1 MNRRRRPGAGNG
13 GGNHWLTTFNDMV
26 TLLMV
31 FFVMLF
37 AMSAIDSGK
46 MKRFQKSLST
56 GLGVLY
62 QGEKTGV
69 GPSSPNGAPPENETG
84 SDLVPETSRMLAQAV
99 TKLRR
104 IRGMRVALLGN
115 GARLTVENAVL
126 FEFGSANLTPGAS
139 ADLRS
144 VCDAIRNL
152 PFDIRVEGH
161 TDDVPIHTARYP
173 SNWELSMA
181 RAIRVVKFFIAEGR
195 IAPRRLCAAG
205 YADSRPVMPNDTP
218 EGRARNRRVEI
229 FLIAKER

>member
-1 MNRRRRPGAGNG
+1 MSRRRGIGDHKP
-13 GGNHWLTTFNDMV
+13 GGNQWLTTFNDMV

-37 AMSAIDSGK
+37 SMSSLDYGK

-56 GLGVLY
+56 GLGILY
-62 QGEKTGV
+62 PGDKTRV
-69 GPSSPNGAPPENETG
+69 GASSPGGTPAVSERNAELAPG
-84 SDLVPETSRMLAQAV
+84 TSKMLAKAV
-99 TKLRR
+99 SKLNR
-104 IRGMRVALLGN
+104 IKGMRAKLMGN

-126 FEFGSANLTPGAS
+126 FEFGAADLTPGAS
-139 ADLRS
+139 ADLRT
-144 VCDAIRNL
+144 VCDAIRDL

-161 TDDVPIHTARYP
+161 TDNVPIHTARYP

-181 RAIRVVKFFIAEGR
+181 RAVRVVKFFIAAGR
-195 IAPRRLCAAG
+195 ISPRRLSAAG
-205 YADSRPVMPNDTP
+205 YADCRPVMSNDTP